1 MDLFSKHRKKNITF
15 NSIIDSIN
23 NKQIS
28 ANNLR
33 NIIHIK
39 NNNPNKNSI
48 YNNILMSFRTE
59 SKK

>member
-1 MDLFSKHRKKNITF
+1 MDLFSKHRKKNITI
-15 NSIIDSIN
+15 NPIIDSIN

-28 ANNLR
+28 TNNLR

-48 YNNILMSFRTE
+48 YNNILMSFRKE

>member
-33 NIIHIK
+33 NIIHIE
-39 NNNPNKNSI
+39 NNNP
-48 YNNILMSFRTE
+48 NILMSFRTE

>member
-28 ANNLR
+28 TNNLR
-33 NIIHIK
+33 NIIHIE